1 MKKSI
6 IYILLIIGC
15 FLKAN
20 AQYTIEY
27 VYDNSGNRTS
37 RTIITLPAHSSTP
50 NDTIPPAIG
59 EIGERKVELF
69 PNPTKGRLMV
79 RISGGK
85 DDETCLFTLFN
96 TSGLQLYQYRKNG
109 QGEQTIEM
117 MQYNPDIY
125 ILVINVGKDRLSYK
139 IIKE

>member
-6 IYILLIIGC
+6 IYILLTIGC

-69 PNPTKGRLMV
+69 PNPTKGRLTV

-85 DDETCLFTLFN
+85 EDETCLFTLFN
-96 TSGLQLYQYRKNG
+96 TSGVQIYQDKQNG
-109 QGEQTIEM
+109 QGEHPIEM
-117 MQYNPDIY
+117 MQYNSGIY